1 MGGKAFYEI
10 TLSRPSV
17 RLSVTKFSQKNF
29 FCVCVPNLGP
39 TGLNQ
44 AQNDVFYHFPEF
56 GSLLFFEIAYNDS
69 LRQYLSFSIGK
80 PPSKKKFFFGGG
92 GKFGSN
98 EPKSGPKL
106 VFLPFS

>member
-17 RLSVTKFSQKNF
+17 RLSVTKFSQKKF

-69 LRQYLSFSIGK
+69 LRQYLSFGIGK
-80 PPSKKKFFFGGG
+80 PPSKKNFFFGGG
-92 GKFGSN
+92 GG
-98 EPKSGPKL
+98 GQIL
-106 VFLPFS
+106 VK

>member
-44 AQNDVFYHFPEF
+44 AQNDVFFTIFRSSGHYFSLKLHTMIACDNIYH
-56 GSLLFFEIAYNDS
+56 
-69 LRQYLSFSIGK
+69 
-80 PPSKKKFFFGGG
+80 
-92 GKFGSN
+92 
-98 EPKSGPKL
+98 L
-106 VFLPFS
+106 V